1 MTKAGSEKDFV
12 VTANYDVVVIGAG
25 SGGVRFARMAA
36 KQGARVAIIEARYY
50 GGTCV
55 NVGCVPKKL
64 YVYAAQ
70 FAEAFRDAAG
80 FGWSLPEAPVFDWEK
95 LKRQRAEEIT
105 RLNGIYEKLLANH
118 HVDRYWGEGVFK
130 DQHHIQVGAQ
140 CIRGDNVVIATGGW
154 PTVPKFSG
162 HEHVLTSNEF
172 FDLPTLPKRCLVLGA
187 GYIGVELAGIL
198 AGLGVEVTLAFRG
211 AQILRGFDD
220 EVRDC
225 LAEQLTRQGINLLN
239 GHAPSALT
247 VSADGGYDMT
257 FANGAQMPFDC
268 VLACLGRH
276 PLTTGLNLAAAGVE
290 TADNGAIPV
299 STHFQ
304 TNVPHIYALG
314 DVIDR
319 VALTPVA
326 LGEGMVLADN
336 LFGAAKAAPRSMDYT
351 WVPTTVFSQPNLA
364 TIGLTEAQAVA
375 QGPVAVYTAKFRP
388 MKNTLSGS
396 NQQSFCKLLI
406 CDHSQR
412 ILGMHIL
419 APDAG
424 EVLQGFAVA
433 IKMGATLADLHRTV
447 GIHPTLAEELV
458 TMREPV
464 RRLSQN
470 AGESL

>member
-1 MTKAGSEKDFV
+1 MTKAVGEMDAKGAAS
-12 VTANYDVVVIGAG
+12 YDVIVIGAG

-36 KQGARVAIIEARYY
+36 KYGARVAIVESRYY

-70 FAEAFRDAAG
+70 FSEAFRDAEG
-80 FGWSLPEAPVFDWEK
+80 FGWSLPEAPTFDWDK
-95 LKRQRAEEIT
+95 LKRQRAAEIT
-105 RLNGIYEKLLANH
+105 RLNGVYEKILANH
-118 HVDRYWGEGVFK
+118 HVDRFWGEGVFK
-130 DQHHIQVGAQ
+130 DAHHVQVGDVCLHADK
-140 CIRGDNVVIATGGW
+140 IVIATGGW
-154 PTVPKFSG
+154 PTVPKFEG
-162 HEHVLTSNEF
+162 HEQVLTSNEF
-172 FDLPTLPKRCLVLGA
+172 FDLPKLPKRCLVLGA

-198 AGLGVEVTLAFRG
+198 AGLGVDVSLAFRG
-211 AQILRGFDD
+211 PQILRGFDD

-225 LAEQLTRQGINLLN
+225 LAEQLTQQGIKILS
-239 GHAPSALT
+239 GHAPAALKHLG
-247 VSADGGYDMT
+247 DKGYQMT
-257 FANGAQMPFDC
+257 FANGAQTEIDC

-276 PLTTGLNLAAAGVE
+276 PLTAGLNLPAAGVE
-290 TADNGAIPV
+290 TASNGAIPV

-336 LFGAAKAAPRSMDYT
+336 LFGHAKEAPRSMDYT
-351 WVPTTVFSQPNLA
+351 WIPTTVFSQPNLA
-364 TIGLTEAQAVA
+364 TVGLTEEQAVA

-396 NQQSFCKLLI
+396 DQQSFCKLLI

-412 ILGMHIL
+412 VLGMHVM

-433 IKMGATLADLHRTV
+433 IKMGATMADLHRTV

-464 RRLSQN
+464 RRLAQTTGD
-470 AGESL
+470 AT

>member
-1 MTKAGSEKDFV
+1 MAI
-12 VTANYDVVVIGAG
+12 NYDVVVIGAG

-36 KQGARVAIIEARYY
+36 KYGAKVAIVESRYY

-70 FAEAFRDAAG
+70 FSEAFRDAAG
-80 FGWSLPEAPVFDWEK
+80 FGWTLPQAPTFSWDH
-95 LKRQRAEEIT
+95 LKRQRAEEIS
-105 RLNGIYEKLLANH
+105 RLNGVYEKILANH
-118 HVDRYWGEGVFK
+118 EVDRYWGQGVFQ
-130 DQHHIQVGAQ
+130 DSHHIQVGDQ
-140 CIRGDNVVIATGGW
+140 LLRGEKIVIATGGW
-154 PTVPKFSG
+154 PSIPQFEG
-162 HEHVLTSNEF
+162 HQHVITSNAF
-172 FDLPTLPKRCLVLGA
+172 FDLPMLPKRCLVLGA

-211 AQILRGFDD
+211 PQILRGFDD

-225 LAEQLTRQGINLLN
+225 LAEQLQQQGIRLLN
-239 GHAPSALT
+239 GHTPAGLQKTPEH
-247 VSADGGYDMT
+247 T
-257 FANGAQMPFDC
+257 FEMCFTQGEKLEIDL
-268 VLACLGRH
+268 VIACTGRH
-276 PLTTGLNLAAAGVE
+276 PLTDGLNLSAAGVE
-290 TADNGAIPV
+290 LAANGAIPV

-304 TNVPHIYALG
+304 TNVSHIYALG

-336 LFGAAKAAPRSMDYT
+336 LYGSAKTHPRSMDYSFI
-351 WVPTTVFSQPNLA
+351 PTTVFSQPNLA
-364 TIGLTEAQAVA
+364 TVGLTEAQAAA
-375 QGPVAVYTAKFRP
+375 QGPVAVYTSKFRP

-396 NQQSFCKLLI
+396 DIQSFCKLII
-406 CDHSQR
+406 CADTQR
-412 ILGMHIL
+412 VLGMHLL

-433 IKMGATLADLHRTV
+433 IKMGATLDDLHRTV

-458 TMREPV
+458 TLREPT
-464 RRLSQN
+464 RRLPQQTGSV
-470 AGESL
+470 S

>member
-1 MTKAGSEKDFV
+1 MSTD
-12 VTANYDVVVIGAG
+12 YDVVVIGAG

-36 KQGARVAIIEARYY
+36 RYGARVAIVESRYY

-70 FAEAFRDAAG
+70 FAESFREAAG
-80 FGWSLPEAPVFDWEK
+80 FGWSLPQAPSFSWEV
-95 LKRQRAEEIT
+95 LKQQRSEEIK
-105 RLNGIYEKLLANH
+105 RLNGVYERLLENQK
-118 HVDRYWGEGVFK
+118 VDRYWGQGRFVSTHE
-130 DQHHIQVGAQ
+130 IQVG
-140 CIRGDNVVIATGGW
+140 DETLKTDKVVIATGGW
-154 PTVPKFSG
+154 PTVPKFTGS
-162 HEHVLTSNEF
+162 EHAVTSNEF
-172 FDLPTLPKRCLVLGA
+172 FDLPKLPERCLVLGA

-198 AGLGVEVTLAFRG
+198 AGLGVSVSLAFRG
-211 AQILRGFDD
+211 EQILRGFDE
-220 EVRDC
+220 EVRQC
-225 LAEQLTRQGINLLN
+225 LAEQLLRQGLTLLPK
-239 GHAPSALT
+239 HSPSALSPVAESGT
-247 VSADGGYDMT
+247 YDMT
-257 FANGAQMPFDC
+257 FANGHQANYDL
-268 VLACLGRH
+268 VLACTGRH
-276 PLTTGLNLAAAGVE
+276 PLTEGLNLSAAGVE
-290 TADNGAIPV
+290 TATNGSIPV

-304 TNVPHIYALG
+304 TNIPHIYALG

-336 LFGAAKAAPRSMDYT
+336 LFGDGQSAPQSMDYT

-364 TIGLTEAQAVA
+364 TVGLTEAQAVA

-396 NQQSFCKLLI
+396 EIQSFCKLLI

-412 ILGMHIL
+412 VLGMHIL

-424 EVLQGFAVA
+424 ELLQGFAVA
-433 IKMGATLADLHRTV
+433 IKMGATLKDLHRTV

-458 TMREPV
+458 TMREPT
-464 RRLSQN
+464 RRLAQQT
-470 AGESL
+470 GQTL